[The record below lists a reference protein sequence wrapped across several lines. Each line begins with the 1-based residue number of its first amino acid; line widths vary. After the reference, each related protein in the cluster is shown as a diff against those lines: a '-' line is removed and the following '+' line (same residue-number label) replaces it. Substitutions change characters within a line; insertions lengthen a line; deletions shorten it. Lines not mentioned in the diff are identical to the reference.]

1 MSKLNIYKKSVLLIS
16 ALVVTMVFTTTSIAR
31 DEFKND
37 GARQFNNDRV
47 IGLRTLRQLELT
59 EEQSALVRELLT
71 AQRETAQDLRER
83 SREVSELIE
92 AGNVDQA
99 AEIAAS
105 IARER
110 VTNTVTNKQ
119 NFQALLTSEQLTAL
133 ESMKDE
139 ASERGGRRQ
148 GNNRSRN

>member
-1 MSKLNIYKKSVLLIS
+1 
-16 ALVVTMVFTTTSIAR
+16 MVFTTTSIAR
-31 DEFKND
+31 DGFKND